1 MLELRVLSP
10 VAKVFPNA
18 APDAVAPRFSGLNN
32 EVISFQLA
40 YRNTE
45 PGSEIER
52 HHMRME
58 IESPIKDCVHVR
70 RVKYVAV
77 RMAAFTNR
85 DDRYLNDAEPGLYPD
100 PLIEIPPR
108 GLRIL
113 PKTWE
118 SLWFDVKP
126 EGKLAA
132 GDYPVTVMLYD
143 DEEDEYTAGM
153 LLAKV
158 EVTIHVIGA
167 ELPKQTLVHTKWFYC
182 DCLADY
188 YEVDIFSE
196 KHWQIIENFVQCAVD
211 HGINTILTPIHTP
224 PLDTRV
230 GTYRPTVQLVDVT
243 YIDGKYTFG
252 FEKLE
257 RWVEMC
263 KRCGVEWYEMAHL
276 FSQWGVRCAPQ
287 IVART
292 RNGVERIFGWDT
304 PSTGDAYKEFLDAY
318 LPALLDKLEELGIS
332 DRCLFHIS
340 DEPQADS
347 IERFLEAKN
356 MVKKHLR
363 GQKLIDALSDPALYD
378 SGAVENPVPANNHI
392 EPFLERNIDWLWTY
406 YCCGQCVDVCNIFL
420 AMAGGRTRVFGT
432 QLYKYNIAG
441 TLQWGFNFYYSHLS
455 DYLINPWLDIDNDC
469 FGQAGDAY
477 QVYPGRGGKPVAS
490 LRLMLI
496 HQAMQDLRAMQ
507 LLEKLAGRETVL
519 KLIDE
524 GVEPITFSSYPHDDS
539 YILNLREKINAEIEK
554 RL

>member
-77 RMAAFTNR
+77 RMAAFTKR
-85 DDRYLNDAEPGLYPD
+85 DDKYLNDAEPGLYPD
-100 PLIEIPPR
+100 PLVEIPTY

-118 SLWFDVKP
+118 TLWFDVKP
-126 EGKLAA
+126 EGKVAA
-132 GDYPVTVMLYD
+132 GDYPVTVSLYD
-143 DEEDEYTAGM
+143 DDEDNPDP

-167 ELPKQTLVHTKWFYC
+167 ALPKQTLAHTKWFYC

-188 YEVDIFSE
+188 YEVDVFSE

-276 FSQWGVRCAPQ
+276 FSQWGVKAAPQ

-292 RNGVERIFGWDT
+292 RNGMERIFGWDT
-304 PSTGDAYKEFLDAY
+304 PSTGDAYKAFLDAY
-318 LPALLDKLEELGIS
+318 LPALLDKLEALGIA

-340 DEPQADS
+340 DEPHADCLD
-347 IERFLEAKN
+347 RFLEAKN

-363 GQKLIDALSDPALYD
+363 GQKLIDALSDPAFYD
-378 SGAVENPVPANNHI
+378 SGAVENPVPATNHI

-406 YCCGQCVDVCNIFL
+406 YCCGQCVDVSNTFI
-420 AMAGGRTRVFGT
+420 AMSGARTRVIGA
-432 QLYKYNIAG
+432 QMYKYNIAG
-441 TLQWGFNFYYSHLS
+441 FLQWGFNFYYSQYS
-455 DYLINPWLDIDNDC
+455 DYLINPWLDVDGDC
-469 FGQAGDAY
+469 FGQAGDSF
-477 QVYPGRGGKPVAS
+477 QVYPDRGGKPAAS
-490 LRLMLI
+490 LRLMEMA
-496 HQAMQDLRAMQ
+496 QAMQDVRAMQ

-524 GVEPITFSSYPHDDS
+524 GVEPITFSQYPHDDS

-554 RL
+554 RI

>member
-10 VAKVFPNA
+10 VAKVFPDK
-18 APDAVAPRFSGLNN
+18 APEACAPRFSGLSN

-52 HHMRME
+52 HHMRMQ
-58 IESPIKDCVHVR
+58 IDSPIADSVRAR
-70 RVKYVAV
+70 RVKYVSV

-85 DDRYLNDAEPGLYPD
+85 DEHYLNDAAPGLYPD
-100 PLIEIPPR
+100 PLIDIPPH

-118 SLWFDVKP
+118 TLWFDVQP

-132 GDYPVTVMLYD
+132 GDYPITVSLF
-143 DEEDEYTAGM
+143 DEDAEGQP
-153 LLAKV
+153 LLAKT

-167 ELPKQTLVHTKWFYC
+167 ELPKQTLVYTRWFHC

-196 KHWQIIENFVQCAVD
+196 EHWRIIENYLRCAVE
-211 HGINTILTPIHTP
+211 HGINAILTPIHTP

-230 GTYRPTVQLVDVT
+230 GTYRRTVQLVDVT

-263 KRCGVEWYEMAHL
+263 KRCGVEWYEMSHL
-276 FSQWGVRCAPQ
+276 FSQWGAKYAPQ

-292 RNGVERIFGWDT
+292 RNGMERIFGWDD
-304 PSTGDAYKEFLDAY
+304 SGAGEAYSAFIDAY
-318 LPALLDKLEELGIS
+318 LPALLDKLEQLGIA

-340 DEPQADS
+340 DEPQADH
-347 IERFLEAKN
+347 LPGYLAAKAL
-356 MVKKHLR
+356 VKKHLR
-363 GQKLIDALSDPALYD
+363 GQKLIDALSDVAFYD
-378 SGAVENPVPANNHI
+378 SGAVENPVPANDHI
-392 EPFLERNIDWLWTY
+392 APFLERKIDWLWTY
-406 YCCGQCVDVCNIFL
+406 YCCGQCVDVSNSFL
-420 AMAGGRTRVFGT
+420 ATAGARTRVIGA
-432 QLYKYNIAG
+432 QMYKYNIAG
-441 TLQWGFNFYYSHLS
+441 FLQWAFNFYYSQYS
-455 DYLINPWLDIDNDC
+455 DYLINPWSDVDNDG
-469 FGQAGDAY
+469 FGQAGDGF
-477 QVYPGRGGKPVAS
+477 QVYPGRGGQPVAS
-490 LRLMLI
+490 LRLMEMA
-496 HQAMQDLRAMQ
+496 QALQDMRAMQ
-507 LLEKLAGRETVL
+507 LLESLADRDTVL
-519 KLIDE
+519 KLIDD

-554 RL
+554 RI